1 MSFPVKNLIINLFI
15 KCEKDITKKLA
26 SSNLLILGIKKNTFN
41 IGLDIFII
49 DCVIGLCVLVLK
61 KAINNLRVKT
71 NTIKAKNISINCN
84 PNCGNEFD
92 IKFNS

>member
-1 MSFPVKNLIINLFI
+1 MSFPSKEKLINSFK
-15 KCEKDITKKLA
+15 KCAKDITKKLG
-26 SSNLLILGIKKNTFN
+26 SSNLLILGIKKNTPN

-49 DCVIGLCVLVLK
+49 DCVIGLCALVLK
-61 KAINNLRVKT
+61 KAINSLRVKT
-71 NTIKAKNISINCN
+71 NTIKVKNISINCD